1 MIRILWSVLA
11 LGIAAVTLVGCHA
24 GVDVGH

>member
-1 MIRILWSVLA
+1 MMRVFLSVLTLA
-11 LGIAAVTLVGCHA
+11 IAAITLVGCHA

>member
-1 MIRILWSVLA
+1 MSRIFWSVLTLA
-11 LGIAAVTLVGCHA
+11 IAAVMLVGCHA

>member
-1 MIRILWSVLA
+1 MTRFFWSVLMLA
-11 LGIAAVTLVGCHA
+11 IAAITLVGCHA